1 MIEHILADWPLWGL
15 NTSAPSMAQVK
26 TLPGGLTNRCFLLSL
41 EGGPDAGQYVLRV
54 EGKNSAAL
62 DINREAEYAVHQ
74 MAAAKGLT
82 PAIVC
87 RPVDKHYWIRRY
99 VPGRTLTDDDLTP
112 ARIRRMLDKL
122 QSLHHATVPAGVPHL
137 SVTDKAGYY
146 WDMLSAQ
153 GTPACILDMRAPLQ
167 QCMHAMPDQ
176 RRSLCH
182 MDPLPANWIEND
194 AGELILL
201 DWEYAAVGHPL
212 WDIAALFQAAGL
224 SQEQEHSLL
233 LDGLNQKYN
242 ASWRQAKRQMQYL
255 SVLWYGAQRLWSA
268 EHLAQELS
276 ALQNGAPAA

>member
-1 MIEHILADWPLWGL
+1 
-15 NTSAPSMAQVK
+15 
-26 TLPGGLTNRCFLLSL
+26 
-41 EGGPDAGQYVLRV
+41 
-54 EGKNSAAL
+54 
-62 DINREAEYAVHQ
+62 
-74 MAAAKGLT
+74 
-82 PAIVC
+82 
-87 RPVDKHYWIRRY
+87 
-99 VPGRTLTDDDLTP
+99 
-112 ARIRRMLDKL
+112 
-122 QSLHHATVPAGVPHL
+122 
-137 SVTDKAGYY
+137 
-146 WDMLSAQ
+146 
-153 GTPACILDMRAPLQ
+153 
-167 QCMHAMPDQ
+167 
-176 RRSLCH
+176 

-201 DWEYAAVGHPL
+201 DWEYAAIGHPL